1 MSISHVETASSM
13 QAVLDKYGELNPL
26 PLETLVPGNAR
37 QLPSLSEAVRA
48 VIGSQISKR
57 TLIPIPEPVAQV
69 EHRVIPGPKGEVL
82 IRIYTPKGEGPFPVL
97 LYLHG
102 GGWVIATLD
111 AYDSSCRSL
120 ANLAGTVVVSVAYR
134 QAPEHRFPTALEE
147 GFSVYR
153 WLLENAAAINGD
165 PARIAV
171 SGESA
176 GGNMAAVICLLCRD
190 RNVPMPVHQLLIYPV
205 TDFSF
210 DSPSYEENA
219 DAKPLNRAMM
229 EWFRGHYLNHPA
241 EAAHPYVSPLRA
253 TDLDGLPAATVITAE
268 IDPLRS
274 EGEAYAKKLQEAGV
288 AVRYRNYE
296 GMTHEFFGM
305 KGAVPEAE
313 EANDFAAE
321 GLKAAFKSIL

>member
-1 MSISHVETASSM
+1 MSTSQVETASSM
-13 QAVLDKYGELNPL
+13 QAVLDKYAELNPL
-26 PLETLVPGNAR
+26 PLETLAPEHAR
-37 QLPSLSEAVRA
+37 QLPSLSEAVLA
-48 VIGSQISKR
+48 VIGSQIAKR
-57 TLIPIPEPVAQV
+57 ALILLPEPVAQV
-69 EHRVIPGPKGEVL
+69 EHRLIPGTKGDVL

-111 AYDSSCRSL
+111 SYDSSCRSL
-120 ANLAGTVVVSVAYR
+120 ANLAEAVVVSVAYR
-134 QAPEHRFPTALEE
+134 QAPEKRFPTALEE

-165 PARIAV
+165 PDRIAV

-210 DSPSYEENA
+210 DSPSYEENSE
-219 DAKPLNRAMM
+219 AKPLNRAMM
-229 EWFRGHYLNHPA
+229 EWFRGHYLNHPS
-241 EAAHPYVSPLRA
+241 EAVHPYVSPLRT
-253 TDLDGLPAATVITAE
+253 TDFTGLPSATVITAE

-274 EGEAYAKKLQEAGV
+274 EGEAYAKRLEEAGV
-288 AVRYRNYE
+288 TVRYRNYE

-305 KGAVPEAE
+305 KAVVPEAK

-321 GLKAAFKSIL
+321 GLKAVFKV